1 MKSTLIVMSSNREM
15 EQATKDTVRNL
26 SNAGAIRLMET
37 GSSDVAF
44 ARCRAL
50 SWACE
55 KLREFTD
62 RDVVLMMDD
71 DMEVPVEVAQLLAD
85 KARELGCAC
94 SACYATM
101 TAKLAA
107 APWEERP
114 GRWLVG
120 LGCLAIPR
128 ALLLELEQRSEPFE
142 FMDRT
147 YRAFTWSGCENGAW
161 ISEDYRLSIKL
172 GGVHLVPV
180 GVGHVKK
187 GTIWPDGD
195 TIRRLTEES
204 AAC

>member
-1 MKSTLIVMSSNREM
+1 MKHTLIVMSSNREL

-26 SNAGAIRLMET
+26 ANAGAIRLMET
-37 GSSDVAF
+37 GTSDVAF

-62 RDVVLMMDD
+62 RDIVLMMDD
-71 DMEVPVEVAQLLAD
+71 DMEVPLEAAQLLAD
-85 KARELGCAC
+85 NARELGVAC

-107 APWEERP
+107 TPWPEQP

-128 ALLLELEQRSEPFE
+128 ALLLELEQR
-142 FMDRT
+142 
-147 YRAFTWSGCENGAW
+147 CESFQFW
-161 ISEDYRLSIKL
+161 TREKRK
-172 GGVHLVPV
+172 HLA
-180 GVGHVKK
+180 
-187 GTIWPDGD
+187 
-195 TIRRLTEES
+195 R
-204 AAC
+204 